1 MAEQIRFSEIPEIN
15 SKQSFP
21 FGVSFSKSEENK
33 YCVYFGEDIIN
44 IEHYK
49 KAYNAL
55 EKFLKNKKLLKQ
67 IEYNNTKIK
76 EKYKQE
82 EEQKFRIGKS
92 QKEEL
97 IEGYIYVIKSTKHYK
112 IGRTLKPK
120 QRIKKYVTENP
131 DEIEVILCE
140 KVKDYI
146 EVEKN
151 LHWIL
156 KHKNHNREWF
166 NLNDV
171 DLHIV
176 EDYIEGKKYGNI

>member
-1 MAEQIRFSEIPEIN
+1 MKEQIQFSEIPEIN

-21 FGVSFSKSEENK
+21 FGVLFSKSEENK

-67 IEYNNTKIK
+67 IEYNNTKAR

-92 QKEEL
+92 QKEEHS
-97 IEGYIYVIKSTKHYK
+97 EGYIYVIKSNEYYK
-112 IGRTLKPK
+112 IGRTLNPK
-120 QRIKKYVTENP
+120 QRIKKYITENP
-131 DEIEVILCE
+131 EKVKVILCK

-146 EVEKN
+146 KTERS
-151 LHWIL
+151 LHWIFG
-156 KHKNHNREWF
+156 HKNYNREWF
-166 NLNDV
+166 NLDKK
-171 DLHIV
+171 DIKILKDYV
-176 EDYIEGKKYGNI
+176 ERKRV